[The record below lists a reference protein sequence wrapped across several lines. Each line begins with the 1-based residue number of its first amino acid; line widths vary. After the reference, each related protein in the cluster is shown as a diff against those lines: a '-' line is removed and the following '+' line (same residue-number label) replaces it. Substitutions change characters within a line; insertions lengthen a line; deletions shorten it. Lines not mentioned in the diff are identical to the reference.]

1 MSDNNAENTVV
12 SEEFRLLVQPYE
24 PETLQILE
32 EDLKANGCREKLTV
46 WKGVLLADFQIHEI
60 CLKHSI
66 PYEIEEKSFRNRY
79 HALSWLCSNQL
90 VRSDLTEEYR
100 RYLMGKKFEYE
111 MIISHEPKSQ
121 PHEGQRLSP
130 AMQKRKDKYKVC
142 KAVATELH
150 IAVPTVMKYS
160 NYAMAIDRIR
170 RVREEYAERIL
181 KGSLKMSHES
191 AVKLAEQSDGIIAE
205 VMEKAEAE
213 QMDHAIFS
221 EITGE
226 FQFKTVNSPG
236 KKQTDSEEPLIKQ
249 MPVHDPDAEI
259 NSLSLTIPSWVSSM
273 ENAHRRTDFLK
284 TSPAAR
290 ISLIKQ
296 FGILER
302 TINVIQTEIE
312 GLL

>member
-1 MSDNNAENTVV
+1 MNDSISANTVV
-12 SEEFRLLVQPYE
+12 DEEFRLLVQPYE
-24 PETLQILE
+24 TETMRILE
-32 EDLKANGCREKLTV
+32 EDLKTNGCREKLAV
-46 WKGVLLADFQIHEI
+46 WRGILLADFQIHEI

-66 PYEIEEKSFRNRY
+66 PYETEEKSFRNKY

-90 VRSDLTEEYR
+90 ERSDLTEEYR
-100 RYLMGKKFEYE
+100 KYLMGKKFEYE
-111 MIISHEPKSQ
+111 MIINHEPKTQ

-130 AMQKRKDKYKVC
+130 AIQKRKDKYKVS
-142 KAVATELH
+142 KAVAVDLH
-150 IAVPTVMKYS
+150 IASPTVLKYG
-160 NYAMAIDRIR
+160 NYASAIDRIR
-170 RVREEYAERIL
+170 RIRPDYAERIL
-181 KGSLKMSHES
+181 KGALKMSHES
-191 AVKLAEQSDGIIAE
+191 TVKLAEQSDGIITK
-205 VMEKAEAE
+205 VMEKAKAD
-213 QMDHAIFS
+213 QMDHIIYS
-221 EITGE
+221 ELTNE
-226 FQFKTVNSPG
+226 FQFRTVNGPG

-249 MPVHDPDAEI
+249 MPEHDPDAEI